1 MMSDLNGLV
10 YESSASNRY
19 ATFFYAEY
27 DPATRRL
34 DYVNAGHN
42 APVVLR
48 GDRAATPDLVRLDT
62 GGPVIGLLPEC
73 GYEQG
78 DAAAGAGR
86 PAGGVHRRRQRGDGR
101 GAGRVG
107 RGTPGPARARARSE
121 PPATLIAT
129 IMAGADAFV
138 NGAPQHDDMTLVV
151 ARCV

>member
-42 APVVLR
+42 PPVVLR
-48 GDRAATPDLVRLDT
+48 GDPAAAPDLVRLDT

-78 DAAAGAGR
+78 EVQLAPGDLLVAFTDGVSEAMNAAQEEWGEERLLPLAAPRARRAAG
-86 PAGGVHRRRQRGDGR
+86 
-101 GAGRVG
+101 
-107 RGTPGPARARARSE
+107 
-121 PPATLIAT
+121 
-129 IMAGADAFV
+129 
-138 NGAPQHDDMTLVV
+138 
-151 ARCV
+151 